1 MNIADSQLASEM
13 SSRVRT
19 ADVGLLLVRV
29 VFGGLLAA
37 AGLQKLFGWFGGQG
51 LTETGALFEQIG
63 YSPGVFFAGVAGLL
77 ETAGGL
83 LLLLG
88 LFTPLACSIVIGVMI
103 NAVSATWEGGLSSG
117 PTGYQLGAAL
127 RDCRGAHRVHGRGR
141 TGTGPW
147 PYVAARRLAMGC
159 SQHRDR
165 HSGRRRRPAT
175 ESGPV
180 AAEPVYS

>member
-103 NAVSATWEGGLSSG
+103 NAVSATWEGGLFG
-117 PTGYQLGAAL
+117 PTGYQPALLYATAGVLIACTGAGVLAL
-127 RDCRGAHRVHGRGR
+127 DHGRTWQREGSPWAAASIA
-141 TGTGPW
+141 TGI
-147 PYVAARRLAMGC
+147 AAAVGVLLLKA
-159 SQHRDR
+159 
-165 HSGRRRRPAT
+165 
-175 ESGPV
+175 V
-180 AAEPVYS
+180 L